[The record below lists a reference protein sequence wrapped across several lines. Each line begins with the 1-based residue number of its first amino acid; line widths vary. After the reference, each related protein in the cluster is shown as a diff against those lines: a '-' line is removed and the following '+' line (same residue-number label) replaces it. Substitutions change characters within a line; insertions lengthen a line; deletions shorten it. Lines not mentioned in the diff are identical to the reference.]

1 MPKRYAEY
9 DDDALDENG
18 LLKDG
23 RIVRIPMMM
32 RDSADGFT
40 DLQRSVRDATA
51 PLRVVDAFGN
61 SGLALSRPGARY
73 LTAGT
78 CTPDHAA
85 LVMRDHLRREARD
98 QYIAALQDAWKGNNT
113 DREVA
118 RIHNTGDART
128 DAYLDQKYDL
138 ENSWHHGSGKRSQ
151 DSAPRGP
158 VYDAVEGQRVKDAA
172 YAEMVNE
179 LVTAWQ
185 RKPVGVRR

>member
-85 LVMRDHLRREARD
+85 LVMRDHLRREACD
-98 QYIAALQDAWKGNNT
+98 QCIAELQNAWKSTGT
-113 DREVA
+113 DDREVA
-118 RIHNTGDART
+118 RVHHTSDARL
-128 DAYLDQKYDL
+128 DAYMDQKLDL
-138 ENSWHHGSGKRSQ
+138 E
-151 DSAPRGP
+151 
-158 VYDAVEGQRVKDAA
+158 
-172 YAEMVNE
+172 
-179 LVTAWQ
+179 TAWQ
-185 RKPVGVRR
+185 RGR

>member
-1 MPKRYAEY
+1 MPKRQHDT
-9 DDDALDENG
+9 DDDDMFDERG
-18 LLKDG
+18 LLKDK
-23 RIVRIPMMM
+23 RSVRISMMM
-32 RDSADGFT
+32 RDSADGLT
-40 DLQRSVRDATA
+40 DLVRDATA

-78 CTPDHAA
+78 RTTDHAA
-85 LVMRDHLRREARD
+85 MVMLDHLRREARD
-98 QYIAALQDAWKGNNT
+98 QYIVELQDAWKGNNT

-172 YAEMVNE
+172 YVEMVNE